1 MSSNKFFS
9 ATRRSLLK
17 KTSLAT
23 AGTFFPFIH
32 TANAQSLT
40 PITMAIQ
47 WVPRGEYATYYMAR
61 EKGYYK
67 ERGLDVTFKHML
79 GNALAF
85 QALSAG
91 NADIVHAD
99 ILQMLMLMGR
109 SPEPQMRSLGVVGDK
124 LNISL
129 FYLKGKG
136 ISKPSDLAGR
146 TIVDSPGSTAL
157 QMYKIFAN
165 SNGFDPNKTT
175 WKNAAGNAKVALMLQ
190 GEADAVA
197 IGLPAKPSMESKLA
211 PGQELGYFTFGDHGV
226 NIYGDGL
233 ITTEKN
239 WREKQELMKAFVQ
252 ATMKGCR
259 DAFADPQAGAAS
271 MVKYYPEMDKL
282 LAVKELELIRD
293 VAVGKTQKE
302 RGLGFHDP
310 VKFKATQDVVINLL
324 GQPIAKPYTDFFTN
338 AAFS

>member
-1 MSSNKFFS
+1 MKNEKIYSESKRKIIK
-9 ATRRSLLK
+9 AA
-17 KTSLAT
+17 SLAA
-23 AGTFFPFIH
+23 AGTFFPYINS
-32 TANAQSLT
+32 ARSQSLT
-40 PITMAIQ
+40 PINMAIQ
-47 WVPRGEYATYYMAR
+47 WVPRGEYSTYYMAR
-61 EKGYYK
+61 ERGYYK
-67 ERGLDVTFKHML
+67 EHGLDVNFKHML

-109 SPEPQMRSLGVVGDK
+109 SPEPQMRSLAVVGDK

-136 ISKPSDLAGR
+136 INKPSDLVGR

-157 QMYKIFAN
+157 QMFQIFAN
-165 SNGFDPNKTT
+165 ANGFDHTKTN
-175 WKNAAGNAKVALMLQ
+175 WKNASGNAKVALMLQ

-197 IGLPAKPSMESKLA
+197 IGLPAKPSIEAKLS

-239 WREKQELMKAFVQ
+239 WHDKSDILKAFVK
-252 ATMKGCR
+252 ATMKGCQ
-259 DAFADPQAGAAS
+259 DAFADPKVGAAS
-271 MVKYYPEMDKL
+271 MVKYYPEMDKIL
-282 LAVKELELIRD
+282 SVKELDLIRD
-293 VAVGKTQKE
+293 VAIGKYQKE
-302 RGLGFHDP
+302 HGIGFHDP
-310 VKFKATQDVVINLL
+310 MKFKATQEAVINFL
-324 GQPIAKPYTDFFTN
+324 GQPISKPYTEFFTN
-338 AAFS
+338 AALG